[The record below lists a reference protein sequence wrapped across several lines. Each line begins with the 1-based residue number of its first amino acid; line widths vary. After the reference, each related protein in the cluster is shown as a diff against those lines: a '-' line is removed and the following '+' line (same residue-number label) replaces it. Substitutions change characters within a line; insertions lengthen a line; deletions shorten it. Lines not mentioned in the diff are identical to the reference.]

1 MKTLR
6 RLATS
11 RRFFRY
17 TAKADADVTIARTT
31 KSSFVKAIFKKRAMK
46 NWNKAVKNWAQYLKD
61 QCGDVGLPEEIQAF
75 LDEVV
80 DTITEGIETL

>member
-17 TAKADADVTIARTT
+17 TAKADADVTIAQTT
-31 KSSFVKAIFKKRAMK
+31 KSSFVKAIFKKKAMK
-46 NWNKAVKNWAQYLKD
+46 HWNKAVKNWARYLKD
-61 QCGDVGLPEEIQAF
+61 ECGDVELPEEIQDF
-75 LDEVV
+75 IDEVV
-80 DTITEGIETL
+80 DTITEGIETM